1 MQLNFINFKHS
12 EYQIICKPSLVFL
25 ILSAGK
31 VNKKEISLLETEWIC
46 ICKSRLEHFPLLSR
60 EFSFVCAQVKTLN
73 NIKYLIQWLFP
84 SCQLQWEFKIENHEL
99 KTFLNVI
106 EKTFSYHPLKLT
118 HSPSLSP
125 LSSLARINAQTNDQ
139 ISTWNVVPWHVYIQ
153 SFPLKLAWKLKKTFF
168 SGVSRT
174 GKINNIQCELRT
186 KYNLKHVSNE
196 QKKCWLKFVEL
207 RGQISYRVEARGFFY
222 LQLLFT
228 NASLIPLFAWL
239 FPPPLLPF
247 IHIKFYLFIRLNWQL
262 CKWPLPFTIRLW

>member
-1 MQLNFINFKHS
+1 MVFVSGLSVDYYVESANGGSICVPELIELTITFQFQRNNEENLRESVCWMQLNFINFKHS

-118 HSPSLSP
+118 LP
-125 LSSLARINAQTNDQ
+125 L
-139 ISTWNVVPWHVYIQ
+139 
-153 SFPLKLAWKLKKTFF
+153 
-168 SGVSRT
+168 
-174 GKINNIQCELRT
+174 C
-186 KYNLKHVSNE
+186 
-196 QKKCWLKFVEL
+196 
-207 RGQISYRVEARGFFY
+207 
-222 LQLLFT
+222 LLFQ
-228 NASLIPLFAWL
+228 A
-239 FPPPLLPF
+239 
-247 IHIKFYLFIRLNWQL
+247 
-262 CKWPLPFTIRLW
+262 